1 MELEVQE
8 KWVALREMR
17 FDPGE
22 MGFDPREMSYDFAT
36 KISSLKNKTFLE
48 RMIKKR

>member
-17 FDPGE
+17 FDPRE
-22 MGFDPREMSYDFAT
+22 IGFDPREMSYGFT
-36 KISSLKNKTFLE
+36 EI
-48 RMIKKR
+48 I